1 MLRKYIGFKSSGL
14 IAIILIV
21 SCSSNIPSIEYVPTN
36 DYHLD
41 QYIYRVDL
49 TKIEK
54 DRALV
59 SLQCKGLDQDRVI
72 FHFPK
77 TIPGTY
83 KELDYGEMI
92 DSILAMDSKGEKLPS
107 EKISNNSFQI
117 SNAKNLSTISYWVND
132 SWDHPKAMSRIW
144 PMGGTNIEDSLN
156 FVVNASGWFGFFDGL
171 ELVPLNISFLIP
183 EGMSSFSALPLKEA
197 DGQEI
202 KFRARDYHH
211 LIDCPIMIS
220 KPDTS
225 TFMVANT
232 KVFIESYHANG
243 EIGFADVIKKE
254 IQPSM
259 EAVTSFI
266 DSLPVDEYH
275 FILYLRDG
283 KEFMKVMRSK
293 EVGLFKKIK
302 TAWSN
307 KSLMGSGALEH
318 GNSSFYVLSDFG
330 DTSFTSMIKR
340 VALHE
345 FMHIIT
351 PLNLHSEQI
360 GNFDYVDPKMSKH
373 LWLYEGITE
382 YFANLI
388 LVRSGL
394 ITEREFFSDRIRNKI
409 YRSKLYPEKKIAFTE
424 MSKNIFDKKYGSHYY
439 QVYERG
445 ALIGLLLDIE
455 IIRLT
460 EGRRSLKEVILELSK
475 RYGPENSFDEEGFFD
490 EFTALVHPDLRQ
502 WFSDHVEGT
511 IPLDIKGSLAQIG
524 VEYSEKGKH
533 DVPKRILSDYGTKTR
548 AFSFGKYREIKK
560 VGKKDKRGFQIGDQ
574 VNVSKLDSLLYDDHG
589 YPFPEGTI
597 INIDIKR
604 GDEHMEIEHT
614 LEYKN
619 QKYKHRLL
627 REKDPTKTQLKYYSF
642 WKAN

>member
-21 SCSSNIPSIEYVPTN
+21 SCSSNIPSIKYVPTN

-49 TKIEK
+49 TRIER

-171 ELVPLNISFLIP
+171 ELVPLDISFLIP
-183 EGMSSFSALPLKEA
+183 KGMSSFSALPLKEA

-330 DTSFTSMIKR
+330 DTSFTSIIKR

-424 MSKNIFDKKYGSHYY
+424 MSKNIFDKKYESHYY

-460 EGRRSLKEVILELSK
+460 DGRRSLKEVILELSK
-475 RYGPENSFDEEGFFD
+475 RYGLENSFDEEGFFD

-574 VNVSKLDSLLYDDHG
+574 INVSKLDSLLYDDHG

-627 REKDPTKTQLKYYSF
+627 REKDPTKTQLEYYSF
-642 WKAN
+642 WKSN

>member
-21 SCSSNIPSIEYVPTN
+21 SCSSNIPSIKYVPTN

-49 TKIEK
+49 TRIER

-171 ELVPLNISFLIP
+171 ELVPLDISFLIP
-183 EGMSSFSALPLKEA
+183 KGMSSFSALPLKEA

-302 TAWSN
+302 TAWFN

-330 DTSFTSMIKR
+330 DTSFTSIIKR

-424 MSKNIFDKKYGSHYY
+424 MSKNIFDKKYESHYY

-460 EGRRSLKEVILELSK
+460 DGRRSLKEVILELSK
-475 RYGPENSFDEEGFFD
+475 RYGLENSFDEEGFFD

-574 VNVSKLDSLLYDDHG
+574 INVSKLDSLLYDDHG

-627 REKDPTKTQLKYYSF
+627 REKDPTKTQLEYYSF
-642 WKAN
+642 WKSN

>member
-21 SCSSNIPSIEYVPTN
+21 SCSSNIPSIKYVPTN

-49 TKIEK
+49 TKIER

-171 ELVPLNISFLIP
+171 ELVPLDISFLIP
-183 EGMSSFSALPLKEA
+183 KGMSSFSALPLKEA

-330 DTSFTSMIKR
+330 DTSFTSIIKR

-424 MSKNIFDKKYGSHYY
+424 MSKNIFDKKYESHYY

-460 EGRRSLKEVILELSK
+460 DGRRSLKEVILELSK
-475 RYGPENSFDEEGFFD
+475 RYGLENSFDEEGFFD

-574 VNVSKLDSLLYDDHG
+574 INVSKLDSLLYDDHG

-627 REKDPTKTQLKYYSF
+627 REKDPTKTQLEYYSF
-642 WKAN
+642 WKSN

>member
-21 SCSSNIPSIEYVPTN
+21 SCSSNIPSIKYVPTN

-183 EGMSSFSALPLKEA
+183 KGMSSFSALPLKEA

-475 RYGPENSFDEEGFFD
+475 RYGSENSFDEEGFFD

-524 VEYSEKGKH
+524 VEYSEKGRH

-560 VGKKDKRGFQIGDQ
+560 VGKKDKRGFQVGDQ

-614 LEYKN
+614 LEYKK

-627 REKDPTKTQLKYYSF
+627 REKDPTKTQLRYYSF